1 MRLLSPLADELPPIF
16 LSRQPA
22 AHRRELCLGERH
34 ATTASLT
41 WDLRKGRGSSSAPGL
56 GSDLD
61 EAGFGARGDLA
72 GKLYSVTHGL
82 F

>member
-1 MRLLSPLADELPPIF
+1 MNFRRYSSAV
-16 LSRQPA
+16 SRRA
-22 AHRRELCLGERH
+22 LRELCLGERH

-56 GSDLD
+56 GSGLD
-61 EAGFGARGDLA
+61 EAGFGARGNLA